1 MKFSNINDFMLL
13 SDLHLYHIHN
23 AFIALMILIEYMART
38 AFYPK
43 SYSIIKSNI
52 YIYIC
57 ILSSKNK

>member
-13 SDLHLYHIHN
+13 SDLHFYHIHS
-23 AFIALMILIEYMART
+23 AFIALMILVEYMART

-52 YIYIC
+52 YIYMYIEFE
-57 ILSSKNK
+57 K